1 MSAMFSEC
9 IEVYPLSIGIAE
21 RGFSDQLT
29 AKDVMAATLKR
40 LVRNGIHIRS
50 LIPDHPKRA
59 GERPRQMSLMAWP
72 ISLDH
77 VID

>member
-59 GERPRQMSLMAWP
+59 GKKTSSNEINGMAN
-72 ISLDH
+72 LT
-77 VID
+77 